1 MTDLYNQIRA
11 DRSPMQRLMA
21 HLPGFHGYQE
31 STDRRAADRLIREH
45 VAAGLRTQLNA
56 LVSAQK
62 SVLSGSGGLAY
73 MGKLHEVQ
81 SQLQVF
87 IDRVNTAMP
96 GYAGFY
102 DAIKI
107 HPDDLQKLY
116 AFDAALVEYVD
127 RFKSAIET
135 LQTAA
140 SSNEG
145 LDAAITALQS
155 LVGEANTTFN
165 QRESAITGIK

>member
-45 VAAGLRTQLNA
+45 VVAGFKTQLNA
-56 LVSAQK
+56 LVAAQK

-73 MGKLHEVQ
+73 MSKLHEVQ

-87 IDRVNTAMP
+87 IDRVDKAMP

-116 AFDAALVEYVD
+116 TFDASLVEYVD

-140 SSNEG
+140 GSNEG

-155 LVGEANTTFN
+155 LVNDANTTFN

>member
-1 MTDLYNQIRA
+1 MTDLYNHIKA

-21 HLPGFHGYQE
+21 NLPGFRGYQE
-31 STDRRAADRLIREH
+31 STDRRDADRLIRER
-45 VAAGLRTQLNA
+45 VVAGLRTQLTA
-56 LVSAQK
+56 LVAAQK
-62 SVLSGSGGLAY
+62 TVLSSSGGLAY
-73 MGKLHEVQ
+73 MSRLHDVQ
-81 SQLQVF
+81 SQFQVF

-116 AFDAALVEYVD
+116 AFDATLVEYID

-135 LQTAA
+135 VQTAA
-140 SSNEG
+140 NTNEG

-155 LVGEANTTFN
+155 LVGEASTTFN
-165 QRESAITGIK
+165 QRESVITGIK